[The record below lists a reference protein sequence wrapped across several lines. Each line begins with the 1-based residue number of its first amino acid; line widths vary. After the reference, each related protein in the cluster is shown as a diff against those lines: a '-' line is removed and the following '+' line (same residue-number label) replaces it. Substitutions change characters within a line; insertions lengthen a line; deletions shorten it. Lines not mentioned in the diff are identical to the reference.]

1 MAKLS
6 NEEQSDWDDKIDC
19 VLMGYREFT
28 KHSPYY
34 MLFQQD
40 MRLPIDSDSLQ
51 ACKEENGDEEK
62 LDEVLESLLE
72 SRKKVFNEVE
82 INITKA
88 QEKQK
93 NTYDRKHE
101 VATINIGTEAL
112 LENTAQKQ
120 RKGGTLEPTW
130 LGPYIV
136 NRCMGKGLYEL
147 SRNVLTT
154 QVTY

>member
-19 VLMGYREFT
+19 VLMGYRASFQGST
-28 KHSPYY
+28 KHSLYY

-51 ACKEENGDEEK
+51 ACKEENGDKEK
-62 LDEVLESLLE
+62 LDEVMESLLE

-88 QEKQK
+88 QEKTK
-93 NTYDRKHE
+93 KY
-101 VATINIGTEAL
+101 L
-112 LENTAQKQ
+112 
-120 RKGGTLEPTW
+120 
-130 LGPYIV
+130 
-136 NRCMGKGLYEL
+136 
-147 SRNVLTT
+147 
-154 QVTY
+154 